1 MWEKLARWILKYRLI
16 ILIAL
21 LGITLM
27 MAYFASKVEMSYE
40 FTQAIPKD
48 NEKYKTY
55 MDFKKTFGEDGTMMV
70 IAFENENIFQQPFFS
85 SYNNWIQE
93 LKKVQGVNNV
103 LSIPEAVGLYK
114 SNTDG
119 QEKLITK
126 KIFDGNNLDSA
137 KNEFLNFPFYKKLL
151 YNGNVYLTAV
161 YLNPEIIKSK
171 KRVALVNE
179 IEKISNQF
187 AQTQKLQ
194 LHYSGLP
201 FIRTKFAENVKNE
214 MKLIL
219 FYSLLLTAIILIL
232 FFRSASAVIFSLL
245 IVIIGV
251 VWSTAFIYL
260 LGFKITLL
268 TALIP
273 PLVVVIGLPNCVYFL
288 TKYHSLF
295 AKNKNKNEA
304 LLGMVSSMGIVT
316 LFTNLTAMI
325 GFGVFYFTQ
334 SQILKEFGLVAGIN
348 IGLLFLISILAI
360 PSLFSYLP
368 APKDRHLK
376 YMQNNSF
383 DSILLK
389 IQHLVFNKQKQILII
404 TGVALLISFIGI
416 SFLQNRA
423 YVVDDLPKEDVIY
436 KDLKYFEKNFG
447 GVMPLEIIIDT
458 KKKNKAVS
466 LPYISKIDAFT
477 NELKNN
483 VDIGKSLS
491 FIELLKFAKQAFYN
505 GDSNNYQVPNMYDA
519 AFIQPYLKME
529 NKKSANH
536 QFGNLLNSFVDSSK
550 QKARI
555 SVNIADIGSQK
566 LNILLNSLSKKANE
580 IFDSSKVNIVFT
592 GTSVVFLEG
601 SKFIISSLG
610 ESIVLALIMIVLCIL
625 FLFKK
630 LRIVLIAIT
639 INCIPLII
647 TAGIMGLTNIPL
659 KPSTVL
665 VFSIALGIAI
675 DVTIRFLV
683 NYKQELP
690 RQNYDVKTTL
700 MATIKETGLSII
712 FTSLILAG
720 GFIVFIFSQFD
731 GTKAIGLLI
740 SITLLLAMVINL
752 TLLPVLLHRFEKY
765 KKK

>member
-1 MWEKLARWILKYRLI
+1 MWEKLARWILKFRFFILI
-16 ILIAL
+16 IL
-21 LGITLM
+21 LGITLL
-27 MAYFASKVEMSYE
+27 MAFFASKVEMSYE

-48 NEKYKTY
+48 NNKYKAY
-55 MDFKKTFGEDGTMMV
+55 VDFKKIFGEDGTMMV
-70 IAFENENIFQQPFFS
+70 IAFEKDNIFQQPFFS
-85 SYNNWIQE
+85 LYNNWIQE
-93 LKKVQGVNNV
+93 LKKIKGVNNV
-103 LSIPEAVGLYK
+103 LSIPESVGLYK
-114 SNTDG
+114 TKIDG
-119 QEKLITK
+119 IDKLETK
-126 KIFDGNNLDSA
+126 KIFEGNNLDSA
-137 KNEFLNFPFYKKLL
+137 KVEFLNFPFYKNLL

-161 YLNPEIIKSK
+161 YLNPDIIKSK

-187 AQTQKLQ
+187 AQTQKLE

-219 FYSLLLTAIILIL
+219 FYSLLLTSIILIL

-245 IVIIGV
+245 VVIIGV
-251 VWSTAFIYL
+251 IWSTAFIYL

-295 AKNKNKNEA
+295 AKNKNKHDA

-348 IGLLFLISILAI
+348 IGLLFLISIMAI

-368 APKDRHLK
+368 PPKERHLK
-376 YMQNNSF
+376 YMENNSF
-383 DSILLK
+383 DSIILK
-389 IQHLVFNKQKQILII
+389 IQQLVFNKQRQILII
-404 TGVALLISFIGI
+404 TGVVLLISFIGI

-423 YVVDDLPKEDVIY
+423 FVVDDLPKEDVIY

-447 GVMPLEIIIDT
+447 GVMPLEIIVDT
-458 KKKNKAVS
+458 KKKGKAVS
-466 LPYISKIDAFT
+466 LPNISKIDAFT

-483 VDIGKSLS
+483 KEIGKSLS

-505 GDSNNYQVPNMYDA
+505 GDSNHYQVPNMYDA

-529 NKKSANH
+529 NKKSENN
-536 QFGNLLNSFVDSSK
+536 QFGNLLNSFIDSTK

-566 LNILLNSLSKKANE
+566 LNILLNTLTKKANE
-580 IFDSSKVNIVFT
+580 IFDTSKTNIVFT

-601 SKFIISSLG
+601 SKFIINSLG

-625 FLFKK
+625 FLFKNI
-630 LRIVLIAIT
+630 RIVVIAIT

-665 VFSIALGIAI
+665 VFSIAMGIAI

-690 RQNYDVKTTL
+690 RQNFDIKNTL
-700 MATIKETGLSII
+700 LATIKETGLSII

-740 SITLLLAMVINL
+740 SITLLLAMIINL
-752 TLLPVLLHRFEKY
+752 TLLPVLLSRFEKY
-765 KKK
+765 KKG

>member
-1 MWEKLARWILKYRLI
+1 
-16 ILIAL
+16 
-21 LGITLM
+21 
-27 MAYFASKVEMSYE
+27 MAFFASKVEMSYE

-48 NEKYKTY
+48 NNKYKAY
-55 MDFKKTFGEDGTMMV
+55 VDFKKIFGEDGTMMV
-70 IAFENENIFQQPFFS
+70 IAFEKDNIFQQPFFS
-85 SYNNWIQE
+85 LYNNWIQE
-93 LKKVQGVNNV
+93 LKKIKGVNNV
-103 LSIPEAVGLYK
+103 LSIPESVGLYK
-114 SNTDG
+114 TKIDG
-119 QEKLITK
+119 IDKLETK
-126 KIFDGNNLDSA
+126 KIFEGNNLDSA
-137 KNEFLNFPFYKKLL
+137 KVEFLNFPFYKNLL

-161 YLNPEIIKSK
+161 YLNPDIIKSK

-187 AQTQKLQ
+187 AQTQKLE

-219 FYSLLLTAIILIL
+219 FYSLLLTSIILIL

-245 IVIIGV
+245 VVIIGV
-251 VWSTAFIYL
+251 IWSTAFIYL

-295 AKNKNKNEA
+295 AKNKNKHDA

-348 IGLLFLISILAI
+348 IGLLFLISIMAI

-368 APKDRHLK
+368 PPKERHLK
-376 YMQNNSF
+376 YMENNSF
-383 DSILLK
+383 DSIILK
-389 IQHLVFNKQKQILII
+389 IQQLVFNKQRQILII
-404 TGVALLISFIGI
+404 TGVVLLISFIGI

-423 YVVDDLPKEDVIY
+423 FVVDDLPKEDVIY

-447 GVMPLEIIIDT
+447 GVMPLEIIVDT
-458 KKKNKAVS
+458 KKKGKAVS
-466 LPYISKIDAFT
+466 LPNISKIDAFT

-483 VDIGKSLS
+483 KEIGKSLS

-505 GDSNNYQVPNMYDA
+505 GDSNHYQVPNMYDA

-529 NKKSANH
+529 NKKSENN
-536 QFGNLLNSFVDSSK
+536 QFGNLLNSFIDSTK

-566 LNILLNSLSKKANE
+566 LNILLNTLTKKANE
-580 IFDSSKVNIVFT
+580 IFDTSKTNIVFT

-601 SKFIISSLG
+601 SKFIINSLG

-625 FLFKK
+625 FLFKNI
-630 LRIVLIAIT
+630 RIVVIAIT

-665 VFSIALGIAI
+665 VFSIAMGIAI

-690 RQNYDVKTTL
+690 RQNFDIKNTL
-700 MATIKETGLSII
+700 LATIKETGLSII

-740 SITLLLAMVINL
+740 SITLLLAMIINL
-752 TLLPVLLHRFEKY
+752 TLLPVLLSRFEKY
-765 KKK
+765 KKG